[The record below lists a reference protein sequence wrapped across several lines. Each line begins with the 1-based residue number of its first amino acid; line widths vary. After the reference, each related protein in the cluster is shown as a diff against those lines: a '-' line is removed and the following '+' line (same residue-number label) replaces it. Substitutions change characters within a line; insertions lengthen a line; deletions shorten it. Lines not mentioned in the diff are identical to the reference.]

1 MEGFQR
7 LTLAPLVCALFF
19 IHAAAV
25 ADTVRMRV
33 PNQGTPQAQQVQH
46 PQAAPRGAAV
56 VNRLPDLTIIRFSAS
71 PMHIRAGEMTTL
83 TAMVGNNGP
92 AALPNVSVRFIQSKT
107 GRILGEDRIAIGAGQ
122 SKTATITVPIAGTGP
137 VTVEA
142 VVDPQSCI
150 KEADE
155 KNNRAQSVVTVM
167 AAIAAPAGN
176 TALRKPQI
184 PATVPGT
191 VKGKVLLP
199 KAVPQSGQDGGPQ
212 APPGGNAWGYDYSCS
227 VYLENGV
234 YQVNALNPSIQA
246 KIYNHQLQ
254 NAPAFDVG
262 LGRKGSSHVGNGS
275 TWMSVFRVPAGSIP
289 QGKWTYVRL
298 NLPPSIDEKTDLIVA
313 VDIKGEVREND
324 ETNNFS
330 EPFRVKYFKPEV
342 PPKTADLMVFPQ
354 ITDGIYYGDG
364 KGVVVRV
371 QNNGRS
377 DAPPSTIGIALYNQ
391 LKKGANIKWV
401 GKAAVP
407 KIFSQQHVYV
417 TIPGQFQSLPA
428 ETLYGVAA
436 DIDGHVDEQGRED
449 NNLSKPFT
457 YHHSSK
463 TQATLPPK
471 GNPFEA
477 FDILE
482 PKAGAKLPVGSE
494 LTVRWYPTQA
504 LNSSPPETQSS
515 YWEIDMD
522 LVDPATGNVVAK
534 LAQKTANRPVNGLHT
549 WTVTLPDMAG
559 DYRLRFSSPLG
570 GGWGQSGVFSLY
582 KGAIAQAAVSA
593 PDMAKG
599 PQAITSQKVEKSNLS
614 LAEVEAEAL
623 QFKLWRIKSITP
635 KTVALNGTL
644 GPYAR
649 LASITV
655 VVEYESNK
663 PFRFAPSLTPPDNL
677 KPDAVWSLAVPQIHV
692 AGGLADKST
701 IDQIHGS
708 HSSLSGGF
716 VDPTGSYPWKSDY
729 QIGGGPYPL
738 HYPKGILPKG
748 RNTFTLVLDEAGLAH
763 GIEVVGKVLQWETS
777 LQGVVKK
784 KKSYYAK
791 CTRSFYPH
799 FSIQVRI
806 GVYQGGWSS
815 AGSSYSDTMTYG
827 FKSPPAW
834 QHLDPWETTYFGKD
848 QTSIGIPTFS
858 AGDCQ

>member
-1 MEGFQR
+1 
-7 LTLAPLVCALFF
+7 
-19 IHAAAV
+19 
-25 ADTVRMRV
+25 
-33 PNQGTPQAQQVQH
+33 
-46 PQAAPRGAAV
+46 
-56 VNRLPDLTIIRFSAS
+56 
-71 PMHIRAGEMTTL
+71 
-83 TAMVGNNGP
+83 
-92 AALPNVSVRFIQSKT
+92 
-107 GRILGEDRIAIGAGQ
+107 
-122 SKTATITVPIAGTGP
+122 
-137 VTVEA
+137 
-142 VVDPQSCI
+142 
-150 KEADE
+150 
-155 KNNRAQSVVTVM
+155 M
-167 AAIAAPAGN
+167 A
-176 TALRKPQI
+176 
-184 PATVPGT
+184 
-191 VKGKVLLP
+191 
-199 KAVPQSGQDGGPQ
+199 
-212 APPGGNAWGYDYSCS
+212 
-227 VYLENGV
+227 
-234 YQVNALNPSIQA
+234 
-246 KIYNHQLQ
+246 
-254 NAPAFDVG
+254 F
-262 LGRKGSSHVGNGS
+262 
-275 TWMSVFRVPAGSIP
+275 
-289 QGKWTYVRL
+289 
-298 NLPPSIDEKTDLIVA
+298 
-313 VDIKGEVREND
+313 
-324 ETNNFS
+324 
-330 EPFRVKYFKPEV
+330 PE
-342 PPKTADLMVFPQ
+342 

-371 QNNGRS
+371 QNIGRS
-377 DAPPSTIGIALYNQ
+377 DAPPSTIGIALYKQ
-391 LKKGANIKWV
+391 LKKGTNIKWV

-407 KIFSQQHVYV
+407 KIFSHQHVYV

-428 ETLYGVAA
+428 ETLYGVVA
-436 DIDGHVDEQGRED
+436 DIDDHVDERERED

-457 YHHSSK
+457 YNHSSQ

-504 LNSSPPETQSS
+504 LNSLPPEAQSR

-522 LVDPATGNVVAK
+522 LVDPATGSVVAK
-534 LAQKTANRPVNGLHT
+534 LAQKTRNRPVNGLHL

-582 KGAIAQAAVSA
+582 KGAIAQAAASA
-593 PDMAKG
+593 PDLAKG
-599 PQAITSQKVEKSNLS
+599 PQAIASQKMEKSNLS
-614 LAEVEAEAL
+614 LAEVEAKAL

-635 KTVALNGTL
+635 KAVALNGTL

-663 PFRFAPSLTPPDNL
+663 PFRFAPSLTPPENL

-729 QIGGGPYPL
+729 QIGGGAHPL

-748 RNTFTLVLDEAGLAH
+748 RNTFTLVLDEAGVAY
-763 GIEVVGKVLQWETS
+763 GIEVVGKVLQWETY

-815 AGSSYSDTMTYG
+815 AGSSYSDRMTYG
-827 FKSPPAW
+827 FKNPSAW
-834 QHLDPWETTYFGKD
+834 QHLDPWETTYFGQD
-848 QTSIGIPTFS
+848 QTAIGIPTFS